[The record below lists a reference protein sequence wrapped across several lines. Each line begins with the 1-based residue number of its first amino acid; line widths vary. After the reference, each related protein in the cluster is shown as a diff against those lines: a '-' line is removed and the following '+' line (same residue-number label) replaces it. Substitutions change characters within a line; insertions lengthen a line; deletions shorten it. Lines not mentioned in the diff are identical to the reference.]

1 MTDRTP
7 ARPGWRQRWLARLS
21 LAAAAAAVILLL
33 LFGGLKSITAVLLGA
48 AGLALI
54 FAAAWWFLAHRG
66 VLRWLAGVVL
76 VAAPA
81 GIIAVYVI
89 AGLSWDVA
97 AALAL
102 GVVSVLA
109 GRWSLR

>member
-1 MTDRTP
+1 MTDRPP
-7 ARPGWRQRWLARLS
+7 AGVGWRQRWLARLS
-21 LAAAAAAVILLL
+21 LAAAAAAMVLLL
-33 LFGGLKSITAVLLGA
+33 VFGGLKSITAVLLGA
-48 AGLALI
+48 LGLAVIL
-54 FAAAWWFLAHRG
+54 AAAWWFLAHRG
-66 VLRWLAGVVL
+66 MLRWLAAIVL

-89 AGLSWDVA
+89 AGLSWDVG

-109 GRWSLR
+109 GRW